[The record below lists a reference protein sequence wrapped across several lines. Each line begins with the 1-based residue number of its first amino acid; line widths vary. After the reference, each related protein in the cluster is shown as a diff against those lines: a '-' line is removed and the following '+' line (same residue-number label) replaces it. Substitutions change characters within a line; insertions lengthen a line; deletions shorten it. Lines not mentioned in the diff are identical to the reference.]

1 MNRVAIGQWRR
12 INFGAPGRRDQISAA
27 PDPGRV
33 ERQPNT
39 CPTRAWRKS
48 PTIRVLSGIWFGGI
62 SSAGTTTDA
71 RQGAPTIDDRLFDRS
86 AGALSAAWWRF
97 VMSKPVDANP
107 LKDPTGARCA
117 QGQSGPVFFLAG
129 SSTRLFQVRDKC
141 VVPAGNV
148 LFFPVVNGVVRHRRR
163 KLGAAGP
170 ANNDFRACAGTVRRC
185 SAPAFSLTL
194 PDQSLFG
201 ICRREVPTG
210 SRRWV
215 LPDAEA
221 TAEGLPY
228 HHLRWRRALLW

>member
-1 MNRVAIGQWRR
+1 
-12 INFGAPGRRDQISAA
+12 
-27 PDPGRV
+27 
-33 ERQPNT
+33 
-39 CPTRAWRKS
+39 
-48 PTIRVLSGIWFGGI
+48 
-62 SSAGTTTDA
+62 
-71 RQGAPTIDDRLFDRS
+71 
-86 AGALSAAWWRF
+86 
-97 VMSKPVDANP
+97 MSKPVDANP

-194 PDQSLFG
+194 PDQNLFG
-201 ICRREVPTG
+201 IAAGKYRPAAADGYYLMLKPLPKGCRTITFG
-210 SRRWV
+210 GAGHFFG
-215 LPDAEA
+215 DF
-221 TAEGLPY
+221 TQNTTY
-228 HHLRWRRALLW
+228 HLTVA